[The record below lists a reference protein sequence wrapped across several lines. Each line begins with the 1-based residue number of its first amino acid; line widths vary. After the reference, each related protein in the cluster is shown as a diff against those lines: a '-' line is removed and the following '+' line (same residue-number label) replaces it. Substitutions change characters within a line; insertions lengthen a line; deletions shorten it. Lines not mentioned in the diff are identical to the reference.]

1 MENGKSA
8 TGPASN
14 GSDEEFM
21 RVYGKLNSPQYF
33 KTEEITSSE
42 AASQGT

>member
-1 MENGKSA
+1 MENA
-8 TGPASN
+8 TGPVKN

-21 RVYGKLNSPQYF
+21 RVYGKLDSPQYF